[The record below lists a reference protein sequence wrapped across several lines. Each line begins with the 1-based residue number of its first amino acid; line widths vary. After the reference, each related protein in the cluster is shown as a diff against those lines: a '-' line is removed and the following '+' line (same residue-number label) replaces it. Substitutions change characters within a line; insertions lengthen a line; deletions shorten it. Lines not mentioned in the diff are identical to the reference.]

1 MLQPKRTRF
10 NKTFKYFKKSKTS
23 PILNHPLFMHGSFS
37 IISNANARLNSRLI
51 EACRRKLT
59 FALNRQG
66 RVWTRIFPDIPMT
79 RKPAEVRMGK
89 GKGSVKFYDANVSPG
104 QSLFEIE
111 GISHAQAKFAF
122 DKMRK
127 KLGFPIL
134 LKSYDSF

>member
-1 MLQPKRTRF
+1 MLQPKKTRF
-10 NKTFKYFKKSKTS
+10 NKTFKYFNKFKKST
-23 PILNHPLFMHGSFS
+23 ILNHPLFMHGSFS
-37 IISNANARLNSRLI
+37 IISTVNARLNSRLI

-66 RVWTRIFPDIPMT
+66 RVWTRIFPDIPIT

-89 GKGSVKFYDANVSPG
+89 GKGSVKFFDAKVAPG

-111 GISHAQAKFAF
+111 GISYPQAKFAF
-122 DKMRK
+122 DKMKK
-127 KLGFPIL
+127 KLGFPIS